1 MIEEYTSIEEL
12 KAYSSTLSHE
22 GLNELYQ
29 TVRKHEGRIFVRET
43 RLYENKFN
51 WRNPFKPT
59 RKEIILYE
67 MLWTSMGTVQII
79 HATYKAE
86 AVETFLLGFIYGA
99 SSSME
104 QCSKTKEETK

>member
-29 TVRKHEGRIFVRET
+29 TARKLEDRIFVRET

-59 RKEIILYE
+59 RKETILYE
-67 MLWTSMGTVQII
+67 ILWSLKGTAQII

-86 AVETFLLGFIYGA
+86 AVETFLLGFIYGI
-99 SSSME
+99 SSTIE
-104 QCSKTKEETK
+104 QRIKKKEETK

>member
-12 KAYSSTLSHE
+12 KAYSHTLSHE

-29 TVRKHEGRIFVRET
+29 TVRNHEDRVFVRET
-43 RLYENKFN
+43 RLYKNKFN

-59 RKEIILYE
+59 RKEAILYE
-67 MLWTSMGTVQII
+67 ILWSLHETVQII

-86 AVETFLLGFIYGA
+86 AVETFLLGFIYGI
-99 SSSME
+99 SSTIE
-104 QCSKTKEETK
+104 QSIKKEETK

>member
-1 MIEEYTSIEEL
+1 MIEEYTSIEDL
-12 KAYSSTLSHE
+12 KAYSATLSHE

-29 TVRKHEGRIFVRET
+29 TVRKHEDRIFVRET

-51 WRNPFKPT
+51 WKNPFKPT

-67 MLWTSMGTVQII
+67 MLWHPMGLVQLV

-86 AVETFLLGFIYGA
+86 AVEAFLLGFIYGI
-99 SSSME
+99 SSTIE
-104 QCSKTKEETK
+104 QSLKKKEDFK